1 MSRVLHKTIL
11 QKIDI
16 LSEFSKFFLWDF
28 IISPWI
34 CRSLTFAGP
43 EKATEHWMF
52 KKWPAI
58 AVGFQRKIL
67 LGFSSPSLI
76 LKKRLLTTDLA
87 IVQRFKSNVTDV
99 KLCIYIKLL
108 GQTFL
113 KILFPLPS
121 FSSITCVHISFS
133 NQISPHGRGC
143 FIILIS
149 LHQCLDQYKFLGNL
163 LRTVWGLSLRICSSL
178 SWWAQAAITKS
189 HRLGDLKSRHLF
201 SHHSGVWE
209 V

>member
-1 MSRVLHKTIL
+1 MFYTKQYYRKLTFYQSFQNSSCEISLFHPGFVDHSHLQALRKPLNIECLKSDLPLQWDFREKSFWDFLLPPSYWRKDSWLLIL
-11 QKIDI
+11 QLFRD
-16 LSEFSKFFLWDF
+16 L
-28 IISPWI
+28 
-34 CRSLTFAGP
+34 
-43 EKATEHWMF
+43 KAM
-52 KKWPAI
+52 
-58 AVGFQRKIL
+58 
-67 LGFSSPSLI
+67 S
-76 LKKRLLTTDLA
+76 
-87 IVQRFKSNVTDV
+87 DV

-201 SHHSGVWE
+201 SRHSGVWE